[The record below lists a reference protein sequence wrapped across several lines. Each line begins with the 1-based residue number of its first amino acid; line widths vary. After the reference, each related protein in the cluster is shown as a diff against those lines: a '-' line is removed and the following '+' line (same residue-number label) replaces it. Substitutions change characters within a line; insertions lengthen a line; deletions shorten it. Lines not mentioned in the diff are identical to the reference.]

1 MADMPTDF
9 WSGWIV
15 VLTLVSLAGLGWLVY
30 GVYFGDEDTKSVES
44 RVWDGNLREGSAPA
58 PIWWFWLILATM
70 IFSVLYLMLY
80 PGLGSYAGALAW
92 SQGGRLDD
100 SAALYGVEF
109 DAARAE
115 VAAASAEALQAE
127 ADVMASAARVYDR
140 HCSACHGPDAGGQA
154 DMFPNLTDDAWQWGG
169 SLPQI
174 EQTLRL
180 GRTAIMPPLASA
192 FADGDVA
199 DVVAYVQALSSPQ
212 GAAGQPGEASFRM
225 LCAACH
231 GADGTGNELLGAPD
245 LTDDAWLY
253 GSSAE
258 DIAESILNGRMGEMP
273 AFDQRLDDTQIRML
287 AAWLLR

>member
-30 GVYFGDEDTKSVES
+30 GVYFGDEDTKSVEN

-58 PIWWFWLILATM
+58 PIWWFWLILAAM
-70 IFSVLYLMLY
+70 IFSVIYLMLY

-92 SQGGRLDD
+92 SQGGRLED
-100 SAALYGVEF
+100 SMALYDVEF

-115 VAAASAEALQAE
+115 VANASAAALQAD

-140 HCSACHGPDAGGQA
+140 HCAACHGPDAGGQA
-154 DMFPNLTDDAWQWGG
+154 ELFPNLMDDDWQWGG
-169 SLPQI
+169 SLMQI
-174 EQTLRL
+174 EQTLRS
-180 GRTAIMPPLASA
+180 GRTAIMPPLAAA

-212 GAAGQPGEASFRM
+212 GAAGLPGEAGFRM
-225 LCAACH
+225 FCAACH
-231 GADGTGNELLGAPD
+231 GADGTGNEVLGAPD
-245 LTDDAWLY
+245 LTDDVWLY
-253 GSSAE
+253 GDSDAS
-258 DIAESILNGRMGEMP
+258 IAESILNGRSGEMP
-273 AFDQRLDDTQIRML
+273 AFEQRLDDTQIRML
-287 AAWLLR
+287 AAWLAR